1 MFDDLSG
8 YIRPGKDKKY
18 RQVFLG
24 LEEYRLIGWVENQKA
39 QKGNLVTV
47 DGYDGV
53 WEILTVF
60 KETVLESD
68 FLHEIASEY
77 RFHRKR
83 TDV

>member
-1 MFDDLSG
+1 MFDYYSR
-8 YIRPGKDKKY
+8 IRSGKDKKY

-24 LEEYRLIGWVENQKA
+24 LGEHRLIGWVENQKA
-39 QKGNLVTV
+39 KKGNLVNV
-47 DGYDGV
+47 DGYEGV
-53 WEILTVF
+53 WEILAVF